1 MNIQQKIVI
10 AILDVVMIVE
20 LCISMYFAGLDPS
33 NFTSAF
39 CKSFFSM
46 LIPTLVIARIM
57 VKRFRAFTPEPAQ

>member
-1 MNIQQKIVI
+1 MNMQQKIVI

-20 LCISMYFAGLDPS
+20 LCISMYLANSDPS

-46 LIPTLVIARIM
+46 LIPTLVVARIM
-57 VKRFRAFTPEPAQ
+57 VKRFRAVTPEPAQ

>member
-1 MNIQQKIVI
+1 MNTQQKIVI

-20 LCISMYFAGLDPS
+20 LCIGMYLASLDPE

-46 LIPTLVIARIM
+46 LIPTLVVARIM
-57 VKRFRAFTPEPAQ
+57 VKRFRAVTPEPAQ